1 MMYSSP
7 HQEKKNDEPTND
19 TTLAA
24 EPALPVPSA
33 NGEGG
38 HLEILLRIPQ
48 VEQILGLGRKKIYQL
63 ISFEGLPTIRFGRVL
78 RVDPTALHQWIK
90 QRQEQ
95 SA

>member
-1 MMYSSP
+1 MN
-7 HQEKKNDEPTND
+7 KR
-19 TTLAA
+19 TTRPSAP
-24 EPALPVPSA
+24 EPALPVSSA

-38 HLEILLRIPQ
+38 QLETLLRIPQ

-63 ISFEGLPTIRFGRVL
+63 IYYEGLPTIRFGRAL